1 MRQRPTVLYLSGPPS
16 YLERDLGADAIDRG
30 IDHLK
35 RIIDATGCRVLMD
48 HHALRDA
55 HFATRFQALW
65 ETGHV
70 TTAAAYLGLP
80 VSALESR
87 RHTLWGG
94 VRKPPARAGHPGAI
108 MTPVRRR
115 FAKGGHA
122 E

>member
-1 MRQRPTVLYLSGPPS
+1 
-16 YLERDLGADAIDRG
+16 
-30 IDHLK
+30 
-35 RIIDATGCRVLMD
+35 MD

-55 HFATRFQALW
+55 HFSTRFQALW

-70 TTAAAYLGLP
+70 TTAAAYLGEP
-80 VSALESR
+80 VRALESR

-94 VRKPPARAGHPGAI
+94 TRKPPARAAQPGAI
-108 MTPVRRR
+108 MAPIRRR